1 MVGLALTHLDTI
13 DKQMNFAPWAARH
26 DAQMQRYLRAM
37 LTEVRGEAAEFLR
50 PSVTDDEVAFYLR
63 EGILVGKKE

>member
-1 MVGLALTHLDTI
+1 
-13 DKQMNFAPWAARH
+13 MNFAPWAARH